1 MEESNSYGVTRTRLD
16 GTEATEYFDSREEAE
31 DAFEWDKTELDP
43 KAYESVELIRTDW
56 YGHCGDS
63 LDYYD
68 FGE

>member
-1 MEESNSYGVTRTRLD
+1 MEKSISYGVTRTKLD

-31 DAFEWDKTELDP
+31 DAFERDKAELDP
-43 KAYESVELIRTDW
+43 EIYKSTELVSTDW

>member
-1 MEESNSYGVTRTRLD
+1 MEKSISYGVTRTRLD

-31 DAFEWDKTELDP
+31 DAFERDKTELDP
-43 KAYESVELIRTDW
+43 EIYESTELVSTDW

>member
-31 DAFEWDKTELDP
+31 VAFEKDKENLDP

-56 YGHCGDS
+56 YEHSGES
-63 LDYYD
+63 LDYYN

>member
-1 MEESNSYGVTRTRLD
+1 MEKSISYGVTRTKLD

-31 DAFEWDKTELDP
+31 DAFEQDKTELDP
-43 KAYESVELIRTDW
+43 DTYESIEMVSIDW